1 MIGIT
6 SFLKL
11 NTKQDFI
18 NNYNYHIANGDSDPL
33 QDYVKLYETRL
44 NWFTELDSENN
55 PVTVASIEDGVT
67 DDSHRVIADESGET
81 PVFYQQ
87 ELIVDP
93 SGLYAL
99 KGFTIEE
106 LETILGL

>member
-1 MIGIT
+1 MVGTT

-18 NNYNYHIANGDSDPL
+18 NNYNARIANGDSDPL

-44 NWFTELDSENN
+44 NWFTELDGEGS

-67 DDSHRVIADESGET
+67 DDSHRVTTEGTEEEPI
-81 PVFYQQ
+81 FHQQ

-93 SGLYAL
+93 NGLYAL
-99 KGFTIEE
+99 KGFTVEE
-106 LETILGL
+106 LETILDL